1 MQPAEQH
8 VIDLQGLDELLVRL
22 RKAGY
27 TLIGPVRREGAIVYD
42 EISSVADLPAGWTD
56 EQGPGTY
63 RLQRREDGALFGY
76 ASSPWSWKR
85 YLFPPE
91 LRLWRARRVD
101 GGWERVDVDGEEARP
116 YAFLG
121 VRACDLHAI
130 QILDRVFLHGIVP
143 DPAYLARRRSV
154 FIIAVNCG
162 RAGGTCFCASMG
174 TGPRAGEGYDLALT
188 EMVGEGRH
196 EFLVEVGTT
205 RGAEM
210 LRGVPSRP
218 AEAADIEAAAAI
230 MARTAAQMGRHL
242 DTQGIRELLYRN
254 VEHPH
259 WQEIAARCLACGNC
273 TMVCPTCFCH
283 AVEDITDL
291 TGEHAERWRRWDSCF
306 SLSFS
311 YIHGGSIRTST
322 ASRYRQWLTHKLAWW
337 IDQFGTL
344 GCVGCGRCI
353 TWCPVGIDLTEEVRA
368 LRREK
373 QAGMTEAK
381 EHGDGNL

>member
-121 VRACDLHAI
+121 VRACDLHAV

-174 TGPRAGEGYDLALT
+174 TGPRAREGYDLALT

-230 MARTAAQMGRHL
+230 TARTAAQMGRHL

-368 LRREK
+368 LRGEK
-373 QAGMTEAK
+373 QAEMTEAK